1 MEGPLALQPP
11 AACPCPV
18 PRCKDLHD
26 HQELYAR
33 VTARSGR
40 LIEWHEEVKTKMP
53 ECYSVLGGTP
63 PLPEDL
69 SPELID
75 VMSKIFVSAVVGG
88 TYGDDRIMERIEYG
102 TNLVRHA
109 DLPNLHPF
117 FASANIEDGDMYVW
131 TISAHVYAPYLMSQT
146 GFQTKTSSVAR
157 DIFRIQHPRKK
168 GVARPVVSA
177 RTNKKKA
184 RYKEAAT
191 TRSVQD
197 APAFRS
203 YARLRWKSAIRMQ
216 IKLNRMHR
224 VEKAKNIV
232 DRMRRQE
239 VRRAAEAA
247 KAAHKE
253 APFLDRGP
261 SGPATKHASAHYEIP
276 SVGEQ
281 VKRECRKAESI
292 ERATEH
298 RLRLQ
303 ENESLRL
310 AQAEQKIEALRIA
323 SQIQNGGTR
332 LGEDIAGKDNAGA

>member
-1 MEGPLALQPP
+1 
-11 AACPCPV
+11 
-18 PRCKDLHD
+18 
-26 HQELYAR
+26 
-33 VTARSGR
+33 
-40 LIEWHEEVKTKMP
+40 
-53 ECYSVLGGTP
+53 
-63 PLPEDL
+63 
-69 SPELID
+69 
-75 VMSKIFVSAVVGG
+75 
-88 TYGDDRIMERIEYG
+88 
-102 TNLVRHA
+102 
-109 DLPNLHPF
+109 
-117 FASANIEDGDMYVW
+117 
-131 TISAHVYAPYLMSQT
+131 
-146 GFQTKTSSVAR
+146 
-157 DIFRIQHPRKK
+157 
-168 GVARPVVSA
+168 
-177 RTNKKKA
+177 
-184 RYKEAAT
+184 
-191 TRSVQD
+191 
-197 APAFRS
+197 
-203 YARLRWKSAIRMQ
+203 
-216 IKLNRMHR
+216 